1 MEFVNRGFNAAI
13 SIRQCATL
21 KTWPEEMRRSA
32 FVGQSLALGQRPD
45 KLKQIVCGRSK
56 KRPGGFYEWVC
67 IYSIRT
73 WDTV

>member
-32 FVGQSLALGQRPD
+32 FVGQSLALGQRQD
-45 KLKQIVCGRSK
+45 KLKHIVCGRSK
-56 KRPGGFYEWVC
+56 KKTGRLL
-67 IYSIRT
+67 
-73 WDTV
+73 